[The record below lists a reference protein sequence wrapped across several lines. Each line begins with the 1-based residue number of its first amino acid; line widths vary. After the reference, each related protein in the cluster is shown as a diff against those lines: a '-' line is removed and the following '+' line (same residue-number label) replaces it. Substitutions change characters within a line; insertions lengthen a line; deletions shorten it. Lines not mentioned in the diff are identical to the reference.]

1 MKKSTVKLCRADR
14 AMPSLSAQEVGLY
27 PFQTLDLFSV
37 PNVNLTV
44 HLWAHIVAFNVS
56 SNGKSDK
63 SWPLELND
71 SGQCQLRYLTASTI
85 GGAPCTSTEGS
96 GFVVLNGRGVK
107 C

>member
-1 MKKSTVKLCRADR
+1 MKIRTAKLCRADR

-27 PFQTLDLFSV
+27 PFQKLDLFSV

-44 HLWAHIVAFNVS
+44 HLLAHIPFSVS

-63 SWPLELND
+63 SWPFAFND
-71 SGQCQLRYLTASTI
+71 SGQCQLRYLTASSI
-85 GGAPCTSTEGS
+85 GGGPCTSTEGS